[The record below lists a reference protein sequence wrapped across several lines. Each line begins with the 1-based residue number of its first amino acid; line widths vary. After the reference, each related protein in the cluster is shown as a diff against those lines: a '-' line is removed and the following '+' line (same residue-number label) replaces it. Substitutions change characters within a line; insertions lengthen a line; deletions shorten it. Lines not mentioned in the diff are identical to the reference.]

1 MKTNLPIVKSGKIIL
16 REINSDDF
24 IDLFECGKSQLMC
37 MTLNWG
43 PFYRLFEAKYVI
55 NEIYLK
61 RPENG
66 LPVGYGIIVD
76 NKLIGVVDYHSYD
89 DIHNSIEIGYFL
101 NENYWH
107 KGIMTKAVKEAI
119 KVAFNHLEADK
130 VIIGS
135 ALENERSINLIKRL
149 GLKYE
154 YELLKEYKDENH
166 LCLYYSIY
174 KNEFKGE

>member
-1 MKTNLPIVKSGKIIL
+1 MKTILPNIKLGKINL
-16 REINSDDF
+16 REIESNDYL
-24 IDLFECGKSQLMC
+24 DLFECGKSSLMC
-37 MTLNWG
+37 ETLNWG

-66 LPVGYGIIVD
+66 LPVGYGIILD
-76 NKLIGVVDYHSYD
+76 DKLIGVVDYHSYD
-89 DIHNSIEIGYFL
+89 DIHNSIELGYFL
-101 NENYWH
+101 NDNYWH

-119 KVAFNHLEADK
+119 KVAFNHLEVDK

-135 ALENERSINLIKRL
+135 ANDNERSLNLIKRL

-154 YELLKEYKDENH
+154 YELVNEYKEKNH

>member
-1 MKTNLPIVKSGKIIL
+1 MKTNLPTVKVKNLIL
-16 REINSDDF
+16 REINSDDYL
-24 IDLFECGKSQLMC
+24 DLFECGKSSLMC
-37 MTLNWG
+37 ETLNWG

-66 LPVGYGIIVD
+66 LPIGYGIILAD
-76 NKLIGVVDYHSYD
+76 TLIGVVDYHSYD

-101 NENYWH
+101 NPSYWN

-119 KVAFNHLEADK
+119 KIAFNHLEVDK
-130 VIIGS
+130 VIIGGAS
-135 ALENERSINLIKRL
+135 DNIKSLNLIKRL

-154 YELLKEYKDENH
+154 YEMINEYKDENH
-166 LCLYYSIY
+166 LCYYYSIY